1 MLQYIIYFLIGGTV
15 VAAVAYLGSRG
26 DSALAALVASLPVLF
41 LLNVFVMYRV
51 GGINGSLTYAKGVVL
66 MLPVFA
72 FYAALTIWLLPR
84 LGMPKALIL
93 GLPVYLIP
101 VAAIRMRRHKSSKAK
116 AIPNSPSEEVT
127 R

>member
-15 VAAVAYLGSRG
+15 VAAVAYIGSRG
-26 DSALAALVASLPVLF
+26 DSALAAFVASLPMLF

-51 GGINGSLTYAKGVVL
+51 GGINGSLTYAKGVVM
-66 MLPVFA
+66 MLPIFV

-84 LGMPKALIL
+84 LGMPKALVL

-101 VAAIRMRRHKSSKAK
+101 VAAIRMRRHKASKANVI
-116 AIPNSPSEEVT
+116 ASSPSGEVT
-127 R
+127 K

>member
-1 MLQYIIYFLIGGTV
+1 MLQYLIYFLIGGTV

-41 LLNVFVMYRV
+41 LLNVFVMYRA
-51 GGINGSLTYAKGVVL
+51 GGMNGSLTYAKGVVM
-66 MLPVFA
+66 MLPIFV

-84 LGMPKALIL
+84 LGMPKALVL

-101 VAAIRMRRHKSSKAK
+101 VVAIRMRRHKTSKAK
-116 AIPNSPSEEVT
+116 AIPSSPSEEVT

>member
-1 MLQYIIYFLIGGTV
+1 MLQYLIYFLIGGTV

-41 LLNVFVMYRV
+41 LLNVFVMYRA
-51 GGINGSLTYAKGVVL
+51 GGMNGSLTYAKGVVL
-66 MLPVFA
+66 MLPVFV

-101 VAAIRMRRHKSSKAK
+101 VVAIRMRRHKTSKAK
-116 AIPNSPSEEVT
+116 AIPSSSSEEVT

>member
-1 MLQYIIYFLIGGTV
+1 MLQYLIYFLIGGTV

-26 DSALAALVASLPVLF
+26 DSALAAFVASLPVLF
-41 LLNVFVMYRV
+41 LLNVFVMYRA
-51 GGINGSLTYAKGVVL
+51 GGMNGSLTYAKGVVL
-66 MLPVFA
+66 MLPIFV

-84 LGMPKALIL
+84 LGMPKALVL

-101 VAAIRMRRHKSSKAK
+101 VVAIRMRRHKTSKAK
-116 AIPNSPSEEVT
+116 AIPSSPSEEVT

>member
-1 MLQYIIYFLIGGTV
+1 MLQYLIYFLIGGTV

-26 DSALAALVASLPVLF
+26 DSALAAFVASLPVLF

-66 MLPVFA
+66 MLPVFV

-84 LGMPKALIL
+84 LGMPKALVL
-93 GLPVYLIP
+93 GLPIYLIP
-101 VAAIRMRRHKSSKAK
+101 VAAIRMRRHKSSRAK
-116 AIPNSPSEEVT
+116 AIPSSPSEEVT

>member
-26 DSALAALVASLPVLF
+26 DSALAAFVASLPVLF

-51 GGINGSLTYAKGVVL
+51 GGMNGSLTYAKGVVL
-66 MLPVFA
+66 MLPVFV

-84 LGMPKALIL
+84 LGMPKALML

-101 VAAIRMRRHKSSKAK
+101 VVAIRMRRHKGSKAK
-116 AIPNSPSEEVT
+116 AIPSSPSEEVT
-127 R
+127 K

>member
-1 MLQYIIYFLIGGTV
+1 MLQYLIYFLIGGTV

-26 DSALAALVASLPVLF
+26 DSALAAFVASLPVLF
-41 LLNVFVMYRV
+41 LLNVFVIYRA

-66 MLPVFA
+66 MLPVFV

-84 LGMPKALIL
+84 LGMPKALVL

-101 VAAIRMRRHKSSKAK
+101 VAAIRMRRHKTSKAK
-116 AIPNSPSEEVT
+116 AIPSSPSEEVT

>member
-1 MLQYIIYFLIGGTV
+1 MLQYLIYFLIGGTV

-26 DSALAALVASLPVLF
+26 DSVLAAFVASLPVLF

-51 GGINGSLTYAKGVVL
+51 GGMNGSLTYAKGVVM
-66 MLPVFA
+66 MLPIFV

-84 LGMPKALIL
+84 LGMPKALVL
-93 GLPVYLIP
+93 GLPVYLLP
-101 VAAIRMRRHKSSKAK
+101 VVAIRMRRHKSSKAK
-116 AIPNSPSEEVT
+116 AIPSSPSEEVT

>member
-1 MLQYIIYFLIGGTV
+1 MLQYLIYFLIGGTV

-51 GGINGSLTYAKGVVL
+51 GGMNGSLTYAKSVVL
-66 MLPVFA
+66 MLPIFV
-72 FYAALTIWLLPR
+72 FYAALTTWLLPR
-84 LGMPKALIL
+84 LGMPKALML

-101 VAAIRMRRHKSSKAK
+101 VVAIRMRRHKTSKAK
-116 AIPNSPSEEVT
+116 AIPSSPSEEVT